1 MGFDEVACIHC
12 EACVRVCPYQARRSP
27 ADVGEACREC
37 GLCVSVCPAG
47 ALVWEG
53 RG

>member
-1 MGFDEVACIHC
+1 MRFLEAACVHC
-12 EACVRVCPYQARRSP
+12 GICVRVCPYEARRSP
-27 ADVGEACREC
+27 DVVGEACRGC